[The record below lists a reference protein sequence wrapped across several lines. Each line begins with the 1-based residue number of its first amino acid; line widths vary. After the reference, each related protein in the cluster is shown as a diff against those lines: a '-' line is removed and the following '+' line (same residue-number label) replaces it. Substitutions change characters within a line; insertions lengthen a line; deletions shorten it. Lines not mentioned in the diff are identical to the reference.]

1 MNLQEIMELQA
12 ALATIPTTGTHT
24 ITMANC
30 LQLLEEKIT
39 EAIQKEKAEK
49 AEKASDQEDCEK

>member
-1 MNLQEIMELQA
+1 MNLQEIMELQG

-39 EAIQKEKAEK
+39 EAIQKEQEEK
-49 AEKASDQEDCEK
+49 ESEQENEK

>member
-1 MNLQEIMELQA
+1 MNLQEMIELQG
-12 ALATIPTTGTHT
+12 ALATIPTTGTYT

-30 LQLLEEKIT
+30 LQRLEEKIT

-49 AEKASDQEDCEK
+49 ASDQEDCEK